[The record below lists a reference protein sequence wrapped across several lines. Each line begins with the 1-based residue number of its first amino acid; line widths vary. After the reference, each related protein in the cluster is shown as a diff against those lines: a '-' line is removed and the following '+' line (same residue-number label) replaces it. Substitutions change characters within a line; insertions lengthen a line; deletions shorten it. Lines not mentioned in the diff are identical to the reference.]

1 MNDEKFLPM
10 IEAMYGGDAALPK
23 KLLDYDDCSNKGQ
36 VLIFKNMLISARRRC
51 SHTKSKFLD

>member
-36 VLIFKNMLISARRRC
+36 V
-51 SHTKSKFLD
+51 